1 MSESSEKAGK
11 AWVLALASVA
21 SCMVALDA
29 LAVTTAL
36 STIRRDLDTSIET
49 LEWTVNAYNLTFAV
63 LLLTGMAI
71 GDRFG
76 RRRMFVC
83 GLGLFTGASAACA
96 LATAGWLIAGRAVQ
110 GAGAALVVP
119 LAMALLSA
127 AFPRQQRG
135 RALGI
140 FNGVTGMAL
149 IAGPIAGG
157 AIAQGIAW
165 QWIFWINLPIAAI
178 VIPLAIR
185 RVDESFGPNIALDFA
200 GLALVTG
207 SALGLVWGLMR
218 GNAAGW
224 NSLEVG
230 GALGAGTLLAA
241 AFVAWELRASAP
253 MVPMRFFQSRAF
265 ASGIAASFL
274 FYASMYGVLFFLPQF
289 LQTAQGN
296 GPLAAGLRLLPWT
309 STLFVFAPIGGTL
322 VNRIGE
328 RPLVVIGLAVQA
340 LGMAWIGLAAAP
352 DLYAA
357 LVLPLVLAGAGVSVA
372 MPAAQNAVMSSVSA
386 SEVGKASGIFNMSR
400 YLGGVFGIALLV
412 AAFTQA
418 GGFGSARAFS
428 AGFAL
433 SIGVAAGLSLA
444 GAIAGLA
451 LPGREVVSAAPSK
464 AKA

>member
-1 MSESSEKAGK
+1 
-11 AWVLALASVA
+11 
-21 SCMVALDA
+21 
-29 LAVTTAL
+29 
-36 STIRRDLDTSIET
+36 
-49 LEWTVNAYNLTFAV
+49 
-63 LLLTGMAI
+63 
-71 GDRFG
+71 
-76 RRRMFVC
+76 
-83 GLGLFTGASAACA
+83 
-96 LATAGWLIAGRAVQ
+96 
-110 GAGAALVVP
+110 
-119 LAMALLSA
+119 MALLSA

-140 FNGVTGMAL
+140 FSGVTGVAL

-230 GALGAGTLLAA
+230 GALGPGTLLAA

-309 STLFVFAPIGGTL
+309 STLFVFAPLGGTL